1 MKDGLRFV
9 DSDMHVMEPPD
20 LFERYLDPRFKDRV
34 SVPVG
39 ADGRL
44 RRVIGSI
51 VIDGLPTSDTEL
63 QQYRKRRRPGAT
75 QSTQPLSGSRIADTG
90 RLDFAVERDYNAEAQ
105 VMGMAME
112 GVDIAVLYPT
122 TGLSL
127 IARDNLDP
135 QLSLA
140 LCQAYNNWIH
150 DFCQY
155 SPERL
160 KFVAMLPV
168 HDVHLACRELVRCVR
183 ELGAV
188 GSFIRPNLVN
198 GHYWHSNYWDPL
210 YSAHQELDVTWGFHE
225 GVSALYSRMIELYGE
240 NRFYRH
246 VASHWIEMQQALVAM
261 IIGGVFEF
269 HPKLRVGFL
278 EAQNSWAPGLLSR
291 IEWDY
296 PQYRDSHAPYL
307 SLTPREYFRRNCW
320 AAVEGSEPEIEAT
333 AGLIGA
339 DRMCVSTDYPHFD
352 SNFPHVAENLL
363 KNVPPRRSSWGV
375 PLSTAS
381 RRPTSRR
388 PTPPRQRRERPPG
401 SAERRH
407 HLAGEE
413 LHRAQHARVRE
424 IAEPEAAVEVRD
436 AHELPDALDLTDARV
451 RRPDDQEAV
460 QEVVEVGL
468 LRRRHRD
475 GAASLHALV
484 VVAQAERHPHVP
496 AGLLGGGPRVGVA
509 VRHVDGALHADLE
522 RALGLDLGHHAVE
535 EPAELRHAL
544 DGDAEAAREH
554 VEPAAHRPL
563 DGIRALRRDPD
574 AGILKSFPS

>member
-20 LFERYLDPRFKDRV
+20 LFDRYLDPKFKSRL

-39 ADGRL
+39 ADGRPARGTFGAIL
-44 RRVIGSI
+44 L
-51 VIDGLPTSDTEL
+51 DGTPTTDADL
-63 QQYRKRRRPGAT
+63 QQYRKRRRPGPT
-75 QSTQPLSGSRIADTG
+75 QSTQPLSGSRLADTG
-90 RLDFAVERDYNAEAQ
+90 RLDFAVERDYNGEAQ

-127 IARDNLDP
+127 IARNNLDP
-135 QLSLA
+135 ELSLA
-140 LCQAYNNWIH
+140 VCQAYNNWIH

-160 KFVAMLPV
+160 KFVVMLPV
-168 HDVHLACRELVRCVR
+168 HDVHLACRELVRGVK

-188 GSFIRPNLVN
+188 GSFMRPNLVN
-198 GHYWHSNYWDPL
+198 GRYWHSNYWDPL
-210 YSAHQELDVTWGFHE
+210 YSVHEELNATWGFHE
-225 GVSALYSRMIELYGE
+225 GVGAVYSRMADLYGE

-246 VASHWIEMQQALVAM
+246 VASHWIEMQQAMVAM

-352 SNFPHVAENLL
+352 SNFPHVADNLL
-363 KNVPPRRSSWGV
+363 KNVPRKIAADILMGG
-375 PLSTAS
+375 A
-381 RRPTSRR
+381 
-388 PTPPRQRRERPPG
+388 
-401 SAERRH
+401 
-407 HLAGEE
+407 HLYG
-413 LHRAQHARVRE
+413 LT
-424 IAEPEAAVEVRD
+424 EADFKKAD
-436 AHELPDALDLTDARV
+436 A
-451 RRPDDQEAV
+451 
-460 QEVVEVGL
+460 
-468 LRRRHRD
+468 
-475 GAASLHALV
+475 GAA
-484 VVAQAERHPHVP
+484 
-496 AGLLGGGPRVGVA
+496 AGKPGAAPRG
-509 VRHVDGALHADLE
+509 R
-522 RALGLDLGHHAVE
+522 
-535 EPAELRHAL
+535 
-544 DGDAEAAREH
+544 
-554 VEPAAHRPL
+554 
-563 DGIRALRRDPD
+563 
-574 AGILKSFPS
+574 